1 MISLLM
7 VPLRA
12 GKKRQHKV
20 RVQRQG
26 PGKSCRAHEVDT
38 EKLLSLRRGIRTE

>member
-12 GKKRQHKV
+12 GKNASTV

-38 EKLLSLRRGIRTE
+38 EKLLSLRKGMRTE